1 MAVCAVAQAFYG
13 CSNVSGTSCSKVAIN
28 AYVVNATAPASCTGG
43 VLISG
48 AEYFDYQNALIS
60 STAAFDYA
68 QAAAIF
74 GFFFSFVVG
83 TWLVAKNFGLIL
95 EAVRR
100 W

>member
-1 MAVCAVAQAFYG
+1 MAVCAISQAFYG
-13 CSNVSGTSCSKVAIN
+13 CSNASGTSCTKVAITS
-28 AYVVNATAPASCTGG
+28 YVVNATAPGSCAGV
-43 VLISG
+43 VLIDKT
-48 AEYFDYQNALIS
+48 EYQSYQNALIS
-60 STAAFDYA
+60 SVAPFDYV

-83 TWLVAKNFGLIL
+83 TWFVAKNFGLIV